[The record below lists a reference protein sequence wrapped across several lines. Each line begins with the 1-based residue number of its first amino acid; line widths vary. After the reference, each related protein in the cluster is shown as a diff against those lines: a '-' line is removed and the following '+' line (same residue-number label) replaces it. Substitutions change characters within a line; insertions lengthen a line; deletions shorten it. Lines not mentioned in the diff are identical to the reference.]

1 MKITYTGSTP
11 LEIDHDG
18 TTTHVQSGQTIEV
31 SVAVGAELCA
41 RKDFQRAAA
50 HPESRIPQPESP
62 KTN

>member
-18 TTTHVQSGQTIEV
+18 TTTRVQSGQTIEV
-31 SVAVGAELCA
+31 SVAVGEELCA
-41 RKDFQRAAA
+41 RKDFQRASAPPA
-50 HPESRIPQPESP
+50 VHTPQPASP